1 MFGSDA
7 YLLAQIANG
16 EPDGSTDGYDMT
28 WISPALRPLVE
39 RLLAASSNE
48 RRGIWNEFLA
58 RGFER
63 SPTLQTTPEPERPS
77 GAVIAPMEPSSPPNP
92 PAPTAVT
99 PYPGRAGAERGVK
112 MTRAL
117 DVEPREI
124 EWLWAG
130 RVPLGM
136 MTIICSRPTRK
147 I

>member
-48 RRGIWNEFLA
+48 RRAIWDEFLA

-63 SPTLQTTPEPERPS
+63 GPTLQTTPEPERPS
-77 GAVIAPMEPSSPPNP
+77 RAKFNYFQLPLTSF
-92 PAPTAVT
+92 
-99 PYPGRAGAERGVK
+99 GRGEMCLRQS
-112 MTRAL
+112 L
-117 DVEPREI
+117 
-124 EWLWAG
+124 L
-130 RVPLGM
+130 
-136 MTIICSRPTRK
+136 
-147 I
+147 